1 MRGENGL
8 CGLKQRQTLDPLK
21 VLHVQLDQFESMMQC
36 RGSDKQVA
44 KLDSAVSRV
53 QLAMQGGGF
62 DRDGRVQFKGF
73 YLCGDLLHIRPLL
86 LRSGAG
92 IKLKEGYSRRDGNDA
107 KT

>member
-8 CGLKQRQTLDPLK
+8 CGLIQRETLDPLK
-21 VLHVQLDQFESMMQC
+21 VLRVQRGQCESMMQC
-36 RGSDKQVA
+36 SGRDKQVA
-44 KLDSAVSRV
+44 ELDSAVARV
-53 QLAMQGGGF
+53 QFTLQGGGF
-62 DRDGRVQFKGF
+62 GRDDRVQFKGF